1 MATLQ
6 EAREKAKQLRK
17 TLRAIDAVTRQG
29 SGGNRHRDRMAE
41 RSRELS
47 SEVSDIGDIPPIKD
61 PARRDSCRLDLERFL
76 VTYFPHSTG
85 LSPFSADHRRVIA
98 RNQAI
103 ALEGGRVCNIVY
115 RGFAKTTIAEN
126 TAIWATL
133 YGHRKFVPVFGSDAG
148 AAERIIDSIKMELE
162 TNELLY
168 EDFPEVCHAIVALD
182 GKPQRQNSQHHHGK
196 RTFIEFT
203 ARTVVLPTI
212 EGSAASGAIL
222 TSVGLTA
229 ATRGMKYKRADGS
242 NVRPDFVIIDDP
254 QTDESAGSPLQV
266 NKRMDIIRKSIL
278 KLAGHRNRIACIV
291 NATIIQPDD
300 LADQLSDHARNP
312 AWQSERIPMIRKW
325 ADAHDTLWMVDYA
338 KLRTT
343 YDPDDLEDQNR
354 AHAEATAFYVAN
366 REAMDAGCEVSW
378 ASCYDEESE
387 VSAIQHAYNI
397 LIDDGPDVFASECQN
412 NPSRK
417 QAADIVEIRP
427 ADVVRRVNGLKRG
440 VVPLG
445 ATTLV
450 GHIDVQHSLL
460 YWTLF
465 ACDKAMT
472 GSVIAYGTFPE
483 QPQAIFALRE
493 AKRKLGDAYPGTLPP
508 AAVEQGLRDLTDHL
522 FGKTWLREDG
532 IGQPLELVLIDWSD
546 GAMAEAI
553 AKVCRTSQHKSNL
566 MPVAGVGLKPG
577 QTPMAQ
583 FALRPGE
590 RRGRHYI
597 ENRNAGHAVRSIRAD
612 ANYWKSRASDA
623 LTCPATNPG
632 AITLYGGPTEDHR
645 MIADHY
651 ASESHDRQTSEST
664 GATVDIWS
672 LKPNRENH
680 YFDNLYNCLVAAC
693 VRGCGTEAKPK
704 KERITLSQMMAKR

>member
-1 MATLQ
+1 MT
-6 EAREKAKQLRK
+6 QLAASSADRG
-17 TLRAIDAVTRQG
+17 QQ
-29 SGGNRHRDRMAE
+29 HRDRMAA
-41 RSRELS
+41 RSRKQQS
-47 SEVSDIGDIPPIKD
+47 AASDIGELPPVANPERKS
-61 PARRDSCRLDLERFL
+61 ACRLDLEKFL
-76 VTYFPHSTG
+76 VEYFPHSTG
-85 LSPFSADHRRVIA
+85 STPFSDDHRRIVA
-98 RNQAI
+98 RMQSI
-103 ALEGGRVCNIVY
+103 ALGGGRLCNVVY
-115 RGFAKTTIAEN
+115 RGFAKTTVSIN
-126 TAIWATL
+126 TAIWTVL
-133 YGHRKFVPVFGSDAG
+133 YGHRRFVPVFGSDAP
-148 AAERIIDSIKMELE
+148 AAERIIDSIKAELE
-162 TNELLY
+162 TNEDLY
-168 EDFPEVCHAIVALD
+168 ADFPEVCHAIRAMGGVV
-182 GKPQRQNSQHHHGK
+182 QRKHSQHYKGE
-196 RTFIEFT
+196 RTYIDYT
-203 ARTVVLPTI
+203 AKMVVLPTI

-222 TSVGLTA
+222 SSHGLTA
-229 ATRGMKYKRADGS
+229 ASRGLFHRHEGKPR
-242 NVRPDFVIIDDP
+242 RPDFVIIDDP

-266 NKRMDIIRKSIL
+266 GKRLDIIRKSIL
-278 KLAGHRNRIACIV
+278 RMASHQGSLGCVI

-312 AWQSERIPMIRKW
+312 SWQSERIPMIRKW

-338 KLRTT
+338 RLRST
-343 YDPDDLEDQNR
+343 YDPDDLEDQRR
-354 AHAEATAFYVAN
+354 AHADATAFYVAN
-366 REAMDAGCEVSW
+366 REAMDAGCLVSW
-378 ASCYDEESE
+378 QSCYNPESE

-427 ADVVRRVNGLKRG
+427 ADIVRRVNGLKRG
-440 VVPLG
+440 VIPLG

-460 YWTLF
+460 FWTLF

-472 GSVIAYGTFPE
+472 GSVVAYGTFPE
-483 QPQAIFALRE
+483 QPQSMFALRE

-522 FGKTWLREDG
+522 FGMTWKREDG

-553 AKVCRTSQHKSNL
+553 AKVCRTSPHKSNL
-566 MPVAGVGLKPG
+566 MPIAGVGLKPG

-583 FALRPGE
+583 FSLRPGE
-590 RRGRHYI
+590 KRGRHYI

-645 MIADHY
+645 MVADHY